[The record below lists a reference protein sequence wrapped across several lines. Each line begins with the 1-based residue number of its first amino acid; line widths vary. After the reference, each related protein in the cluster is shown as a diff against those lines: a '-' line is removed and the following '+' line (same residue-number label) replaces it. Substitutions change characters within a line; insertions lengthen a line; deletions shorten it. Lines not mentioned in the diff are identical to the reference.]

1 MHMNKLISLGN
12 TTFWLIVDNFLIEG
26 IRSIAIGFY
35 IAISLFHF
43 KKSDW
48 WVLHSQLYNQLWLFN
63 KWCFIDFWTQRIWE
77 WLWWLKVWWKWLTV
91 DTDFCN
97 RHKLMNL
104 CSKQNSLEV
113 IFQVCI
119 WTFLHCCK
127 VHVHLWLRSEVGWN
141 NKIWGEIVYSLLSW
155 NNHVIY

>member
-12 TTFWLIVDNFLIEG
+12 TTFWLIVDYLLIEG
-26 IRSIAIGFY
+26 IRSKAIGFH
-35 IAISLFHF
+35 IIISLFHF

-77 WLWWLKVWWKWLTV
+77 WLWWLKVWWTWLMV

-104 CSKQNSLEV
+104 CSIQNSSEV

-127 VHVHLWLRSEVGWN
+127 VHVHLWLRSEV
-141 NKIWGEIVYSLLSW
+141 S
-155 NNHVIY
+155 